1 MKAAPGF
8 EPGTSGSA
16 VECLLI
22 NNVNK
27 SLYPYFLITCWL
39 QPCIQA

>member
-1 MKAAPGF
+1 MTSAF

-16 VECLLI
+16 VKCLSI

-27 SLYPYFLITCWL
+27 FHYPYFLIACWF